1 MIFQTPC
8 ETFFSTAS
16 RQDLRPGPFLNANQ
30 LKSLSMI
37 SADRLL
43 PACAAAIEKV
53 TGHHV
58 PPVHVED
65 FIANPKIVHLL
76 NNESINC
83 TQTIAHTLLTPEWL
97 CDTILQERNT
107 SLLIAVARL
116 AGNLNATREEQ
127 DQQAFQ
133 ETREL
138 AIEYERQIV
147 VLTNQKNETMERA
160 NREVER
166 LTTTNAEHEQQM
178 ADQASHLMKQNRAL
192 ADQLT
197 TTNAEHEQQMEDQAN
212 HLMRQHRALK
222 DQLKHL
228 QMKYEQSQNR
238 NRSMKMETVR
248 LNNQIELF
256 LGDSGN
262 RDDVDKTMRELH
274 HETDLLAHRLS
285 RQKARVMEPIHILQE
300 DNKTLIQKFES
311 ERRSSVSA
319 TSKVA
324 ELEIELMEKDATLDE
339 LHAAL
344 KNVQNERDRMLLF
357 TIEALG
363 KEKLASALGSPH
375 VKQQWAKSK
384 RG

>member
-1 MIFQTPC
+1 
-8 ETFFSTAS
+8 
-16 RQDLRPGPFLNANQ
+16 
-30 LKSLSMI
+30 MI

-76 NNESINC
+76 NNESISC

-116 AGNLNATREEQ
+116 AGNLNATRQEQ
-127 DQQAFQ
+127 DQQVFQ

-166 LTTTNAEHEQQM
+166 
-178 ADQASHLMKQNRAL
+178 
-192 ADQLT
+192 LT

>member
-1 MIFQTPC
+1 
-8 ETFFSTAS
+8 
-16 RQDLRPGPFLNANQ
+16 
-30 LKSLSMI
+30 MI
-37 SADRLL
+37 SADQLL
-43 PACAAAIEKV
+43 PTCAAAIEKV
-53 TGHHV
+53 TGHLV

-83 TQTIAHTLLTPEWL
+83 TQTIAQTLLTPEWL

-107 SLLIAVARL
+107 SLLIVVARL
-116 AGNLNATREEQ
+116 AGSLNATKQEQ
-127 DQQAFQ
+127 DQQTFQ
-133 ETREL
+133 ETTEL
-138 AIEYERQIV
+138 AMEYERQII

-160 NREVER
+160 SREIER

-178 ADQASHLMKQNRAL
+178 ANQASHLMKQNRAL
-192 ADQLT
+192 
-197 TTNAEHEQQMEDQAN
+197 N
-212 HLMRQHRALK
+212 

-228 QMKYEQSQNR
+228 QMNYEQSQNR

-311 ERRSSVSA
+311 ERRSSVVA

-324 ELEIELMEKDATLDE
+324 ELEIELMEKDATIDE

-363 KEKLASALGSPH
+363 KEKLASALGSQH
-375 VKQQWAKSK
+375 VKQNWAKSK
-384 RG
+384 RGWNEEGSECCVAEDQRKG